1 MLPVAPLMIEHRLIE
16 RMIKL
21 MEMEVQKYK
30 TNAAPDMEFIRIAI
44 DFIRTYADKLHHGK
58 EEDILFRDLSKENI
72 SAEHK
77 RIMEE
82 LINEHVM
89 GRGYVKTLVEARDR
103 YLSGD
108 KSALAVIEDTMA
120 TLAAFYPKHIEKEDK
135 HFFLSVMNYFSPEK
149 QQTMLDEFNDF
160 DRKFIHRHYQEV
172 VTRFDGKKNFPI
184 R

>member
-120 TLAAFYPKHIEKEDK
+120 T